1 MATVFLPMPI
11 RRRIGGEASLVVEGA
26 TLRQIINNL
35 EERIPGIR
43 EELIDPELDDRV
55 IRSISAIIDGE
66 AADMGLRTTVGENS
80 EVHFIPAIAGG
91 APRSRA
97 TQARPV
103 GHNRNEER

>member
-11 RRRIGGEASLVVEGA
+11 RRRIGGEPSLVVEGA

-35 EERIPGIR
+35 EEIIPGIR

-55 IRSISAIIDGE
+55 IRTISAIIDGE
-66 AADMGLRTTVGENS
+66 AAHMGLRTTVGENS

-91 APRSRA
+91 APIPLASQDGNRSK
-97 TQARPV
+97 
-103 GHNRNEER
+103 HRNEER